1 MNKFFAFIIFIC
13 SSATLL
19 FGQEGAKVEDV
30 NQQVVAADSLFI
42 KKLAYVYKTNPTGVL
57 DLLITS
63 KHTMEDIGFG
73 YSDVSSIYKSGYL
86 RIRYQFIFFKDSL
99 ISYMLDAG
107 IPYDARLNSRY
118 KKICSPLLKFKDEI
132 HANPIYFNYNA
143 MSQPLSDSVKIASK
157 NKKVRFFM
165 TPFSGVTYGHYI
177 AMNYAGFILL
187 DNRINFDTV
196 KSKLTPEIDYMLLF
210 SKNPATRLCAIEY
223 YYRNP
228 NKFQEGREKFERRIA
243 AIYKEIPIIT
253 TWIFGH
259 KTNQYAEEMVKLSL
273 KTTF

>member
-13 SSATLL
+13 CSTTLL
-19 FGQEGAKVEDV
+19 FGQEEAKVKDV
-30 NQQVVAADSLFI
+30 NQQLIFNDSLFI
-42 KKLAYVYKTNPTGVL
+42 KKLADIYKTNPAGVL

-73 YSDVSSIYKSGYL
+73 YADVSSVYEAGYL
-86 RIRYQFIFFKDSL
+86 RISYQFIFFKDSL
-99 ISYMLDAG
+99 ISYMLDAS

-118 KKICSPLLKFKDEI
+118 KKICSPLLKFKDKI
-132 HANPIYFNYNA
+132 HANPIYFNYDA
-143 MSQPLSDSVKIASK
+143 MSKPLNDSVKIASK
-157 NKKVRFFM
+157 NKKARFLM
-165 TPFSGVTYGHYI
+165 TPFSGVTFGYYI
-177 AMNYAGFILL
+177 AMNYAGFMLL

-228 NKFQEGREKFERRIA
+228 NKFQKGREKFERRIA

-253 TWIFGH
+253 TWIGGH